1 MRPSASS
8 NSLSTL
14 AALAIA
20 LCASQARAQDSNPS
34 GEGTEAPPFECDN
47 NFGTCGTPEMS
58 GGGGGGGGGGG
69 SVLIA
74 NTDLGDTYQNADDYD
89 DDGIEDPQDNCVRVR
104 NMDQVDRDGDG
115 VGDACDVCLDA
126 NDPEQTDRDGDG
138 VGDACD
144 DDRDGDGV
152 ANAADS
158 CADVPNPAVDGWQP
172 DTDADSL
179 GDACDDDID
188 GDGAPNDS
196 DACPMD
202 VSITEASDS
211 ADGRCFP
218 DADQDGVFDV
228 GALNPDNCVGAY
240 NPDQVDTDGDGE
252 GDACDLDD
260 DGDGV
265 ADADDNC
272 ALVVNADQ
280 ADADRDGSGDAC
292 DDVFCF
298 AVMGDQANCLNP
310 EATLQVYTPSFL
322 VETGEPLDLRLFV
335 NRQGQALEYSWS
347 VVSAPEGASQA
358 IRNARGTVSE
368 HSLYEY
374 TYASKPTFTPTTP
387 GEYKIAVEVR
397 AVGADV
403 VTSEVG
409 AAASF
414 TARLVAEG
422 APVSAATSCAQP
434 ASSRSQRG
442 GLAGLLG
449 GLLALVAL
457 YTRRRSQQA

>member
-1 MRPSASS
+1 MRHD
-8 NSLSTL
+8 SLNKIYTL

-20 LCASQARAQDSNPS
+20 LCASEASAQSPNPS

-58 GGGGGGGGGGG
+58 GGGGGGGG

-74 NTDLGDTYQNADDYD
+74 NTDLGDTYQNADDFD

-126 NDPEQTDRDGDG
+126 NDPAQTDRDGDG
-138 VGDACD
+138 AGDACD
-144 DDRDGDGV
+144 EDSDGDGV
-152 ANAADS
+152 ANGADS
-158 CADVPNPAVDGWQP
+158 CPEVPNPAVEGAQP
-172 DTDADSL
+172 DLDADGL
-179 GDACDDDID
+179 GDACDGDID
-188 GDGAPNDS
+188 GDGAENAS

-202 VSITEASDS
+202 ASITDAADS
-211 ADGRCFP
+211 AGGRCFP

-228 GALNPDNCVGAY
+228 GALNPDNCVGVY
-240 NPDQVDTDGDGE
+240 NPDQLDTDGDAQ

-260 DGDGV
+260 DGDAV
-265 ADADDNC
+265 ADAEDNC
-272 ALVVNADQ
+272 ALVANADQ
-280 ADADRDGSGDAC
+280 ADGDRDGLGDSC

-335 NRQGQALEYSWS
+335 NRQGQPLEYSWS

-403 VTSEVG
+403 LTSEVG
-409 AAASF
+409 ATASF
-414 TARLVAEG
+414 TARVVAEG

-434 ASSRSQRG
+434 ASRSERG
-442 GLAGLLG
+442 GSAALIGA
-449 GLLALVAL
+449 LLALLSL
-457 YTRRRSQQA
+457 YTRRRTQQA